1 MLTKYLVF
9 CRSEAIQACR
19 VGTGTGVN
27 GRNVKK
33 ALGANWR
40 VKEKGRKHLGKCLD
54 FWTGRLGE

>member
-9 CRSEAIQACR
+9 CTPGAIQACR

-27 GRNVKK
+27 RRNVKE
-33 ALGANWR
+33 ALGADWR
-40 VKEKGRKHLGKCLD
+40 VKEKGRKHLAKCLD